1 MIMSTTTGLEEL
13 LREKAQLQDD
23 LQSLCKDEKHFA
35 QELRLV
41 EEKIAVRELEDKIKA
56 KHEVINNL
64 VSKKR
69 KLEDRVK

>member
-13 LREKAQLQDD
+13 LREKALLQDD

-35 QELRLV
+35 QKLRLI
-41 EEKIAVRELEDKIKA
+41 EEEIAVRELEDKIRA
-56 KHEVINNL
+56 KHEVISNL

-69 KLEDRVK
+69 NLEERVK